1 MKAKKV
7 AFTEGSLFDKI
18 FFFTIPLMLSGI
30 LQLLY
35 NMADRIVIGRYSGDP
50 NALAA
55 VGCTGSINNLIINFL
70 IGVSVGCSAIIAQY
84 YGAKK
89 KHELSRTVH
98 TSITFSLIG
107 GIVIAVIAFIVVRS
121 LLEAIDTKPDIIDQA
136 ELYIKIIIL
145 GIPASAVFNFG
156 ATILRAIGDSK
167 TPLIIL
173 ATTGLVNVVLNIVFV
188 VFLKMNV
195 AGVALATIISQYM
208 SAVAVIWI
216 LYRTNEDYQFRFKKM
231 CIDPQ
236 IFKKIFSIGFPSG
249 LQSTLFAISNVVCQG
264 AINTFPT
271 EVVSGNTIASTVDG
285 ITYTA
290 MHSFQQSA
298 ITFAGQNYGAGKYKR
313 VKRSLIYTLIQVSLV
328 GLFVSWTEILFAEQ
342 LASLFVD
349 KSASN
354 VTEIVS
360 AAVQISRI
368 ILAVYFICGIMEV
381 LSGYLRGLGYS
392 FITMICSLFG
402 ACVCRIIWFEFVF
415 PIPAFNSVFG
425 LYISYP
431 ITWSLTAILLA
442 IICIRPYRKMK
453 KLELQSELS
462 NELKSSNA

>member
-1 MKAKKV
+1 MAKNKV

-35 NMADRIVIGRYSGDP
+35 NMADRIVIGRFSGDP

-55 VGCTGSINNLIINFL
+55 VGCTGSINNLIVNFL

-98 TSITFSLIG
+98 TSITFALIG
-107 GIVIAVIAFIVVRS
+107 GIIISVIAFISVRW
-121 LLEAIDTKPDIIDQA
+121 LLELIDTKPDIIDQA

-145 GIPASAVFNFG
+145 GVPGSAIFNFG

-173 ATTGLVNVVLNIVFV
+173 ATTGLVNVVLNIVFIV
-188 VFLKMNV
+188 CFKMNV
-195 AGVALATIISQYM
+195 DGVALATIISQYI
-208 SAVAVIWI
+208 SAIAVIWT
-216 LYRTNEDYQFRFKKM
+216 LYKTTEDYQFRFKKM
-231 CIDPQ
+231 CIDTM
-236 IFKKIFSIGFPSG
+236 IFKRIISIGFPSG
-249 LQSTLFAISNVVCQG
+249 LQSTLFSISNVVCQG

-271 EVVSGNTIASTVDG
+271 EVVSGNTIAGTVDG
-285 ITYTA
+285 LTYTA

-298 ITFAGQNYGAGKYKR
+298 ITFAGQNYGAGKYIR
-313 VKRSLIYTLIQVSLV
+313 VKKSLIYTMIQVSIV
-328 GLFVSWTEILFAEQ
+328 GLIVSWTEILFANQ

-349 KSASN
+349 KTAEN
-354 VTEIVS
+354 APQIIA
-360 AAVQISRI
+360 AAVEISKM
-368 ILAVYFICGIMEV
+368 ILCVYFLCGVMEV

-392 FITMICSLFG
+392 FSTMVCSLFG
-402 ACVCRIIWFEFVF
+402 ACVCRILWFEFIF
-415 PIPAFNSVFG
+415 PLPAFNSIFG

-431 ITWSLTAILLA
+431 ITWSLTALLLA
-442 IICIRPYRKMK
+442 LICIKPYKAMK
-453 KLELQSELS
+453 KAESEQLS
-462 NELKSSNA
+462 ENTK

>member
-1 MKAKKV
+1 MARQKV
-7 AFTEGSLFDKI
+7 NFTEGSLFDKI

-30 LQLLY
+30 LQLIY
-35 NMADRIVIGRYSGDP
+35 NMADRIVIGRYAGDP

-55 VGCTGSINNLIINFL
+55 VGCTGSINNLIVNFL

-98 TSITFSLIG
+98 TSITFALIG
-107 GIVIAVIAFIVVRS
+107 GIIMAVIAFICVRS
-121 LLEAIDTKPDIIDQA
+121 LLELIDTKPDIIDQA

-145 GIPASAVFNFG
+145 GVPGSAVFNFG

-173 ATTGLVNVVLNIVFV
+173 ATTGFANVVLNILFV
-188 VFLKMNV
+188 VCFKMNV
-195 AGVALATIISQYM
+195 EGVALATIISQYM
-208 SAVAVIWI
+208 SAVAVIWT
-216 LYRTNEDYQFRFKKM
+216 LYKSNEDYQFRFKKM
-231 CIDPQ
+231 CIDAQ
-236 IFKKIFSIGFPSG
+236 IFKRIISIGFPSG
-249 LQSTLFAISNVVCQG
+249 LQSTLFSISNVVCQG

-285 ITYTA
+285 LTYTA

-313 VKRSLIYTLIQVSLV
+313 VKRSLIYSMIQVSVV
-328 GLFVSWTEILFAEQ
+328 GLIVSWTEILFANQ

-349 KSASN
+349 KTAEN
-354 VTEIVS
+354 APQIIA
-360 AAVQISRI
+360 AAVEISRL
-368 ILAVYFICGIMEV
+368 ILCVYFLCGVMEV

-392 FITMICSLFG
+392 FSTMVCSLLG
-402 ACVCRIIWFEFVF
+402 ACVCRILWFEFIF
-415 PIPAFNSVFG
+415 PLPAFNSIFG

-431 ITWSLTAILLA
+431 ITWSLTALLLA
-442 IICIRPYRKMK
+442 LICIKPCKAMK
-453 KLELQSELS
+453 KAEMLS
-462 NELKSSNA
+462 DTTK

>member
-1 MKAKKV
+1 MAKTKV

-35 NMADRIVIGRYSGDP
+35 NMADRVVIGRFSGDP

-107 GIVIAVIAFIVVRS
+107 GILISIIAFIVVRK
-121 LLEAIDTKPDIIDQA
+121 LLELIDTKPDIIDQA
-136 ELYIKIIIL
+136 ELYIKLIIL
-145 GIPASAVFNFG
+145 GVPGSAVFNFG
-156 ATILRAIGDSK
+156 ATILRAVGDSK

-173 ATTGLVNVVLNIVFV
+173 ATTGLINVILNIVFV
-188 VFLKMNV
+188 VFFKMSV

-208 SAVAVIWI
+208 SAVAVIWV
-216 LYRTNEDYQFRFKKM
+216 LYKTTDDYQFRFKKM
-231 CIDPQ
+231 CIDPS
-236 IFKKIFSIGFPSG
+236 IFKRIISIGFPSG
-249 LQSTLFAISNVVCQG
+249 LQSTLFAISNVLCQG
-264 AINTFPT
+264 SINSFPT

-285 ITYTA
+285 LTYTA

-298 ITFAGQNYGAGKYKR
+298 ITFSGQNYGAGKYKR
-313 VKRSLIYTLIQVSLV
+313 VQKSLFYTILQVSIV
-328 GLFVSWTEILFAEQ
+328 GLVVSWIEILFAEP
-342 LASLFVD
+342 LAYLFVD
-349 KSASN
+349 KTAAN
-354 VTEIVS
+354 APQIVA
-360 AAVQISRI
+360 AAVEISRL
-368 ILAVYFICGIMEV
+368 ILCVYFLCGIMEV

-392 FITMICSLFG
+392 FLTMICSLFG
-402 ACVCRIIWFEFVF
+402 ACVCRILWFELIF
-415 PIPAFNSVFG
+415 PIPAFNSIFG

-431 ITWSLTAILLA
+431 ITWTLTCILLA
-442 IICIRPYRKMK
+442 FICIKPYKAMK
-453 KLELQSELS
+453 RAEKENAIRSSE
-462 NELKSSNA
+462 A